1 MSIMYIWGSCSQDSC
16 RCSHTHHK
24 NNYITEGWGVSIKS
38 IVSKKQRLCIMVFK
52 QLLHKT
58 LLRTCDSFMCHL
70 FSNLDKLKI
79 LSQEKEECERILKE
93 WSVGVE

>member
-1 MSIMYIWGSCSQDSC
+1 
-16 RCSHTHHK
+16 
-24 NNYITEGWGVSIKS
+24 
-38 IVSKKQRLCIMVFK
+38 MVFK